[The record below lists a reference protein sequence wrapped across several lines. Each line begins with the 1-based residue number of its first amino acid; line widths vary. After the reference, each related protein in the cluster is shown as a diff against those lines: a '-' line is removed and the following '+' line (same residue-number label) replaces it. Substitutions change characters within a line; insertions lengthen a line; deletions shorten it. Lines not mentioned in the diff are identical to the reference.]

1 MASISSS
8 GGSSAPLTSI
18 QGLASNIQWQD
29 LIDQL
34 IAADTATQLTPVQNR
49 EKADTAASAAWTTYG
64 QLSSSL
70 DSAVLNLSN
79 GAAFSAFKVSGG
91 TSPSSGAQLVSASA
105 TSSAAP
111 GSYGVQVLAL
121 AGAQQLSGNIVSD
134 PTAAMNLSGQMVIG
148 GKIVTIASADSLN
161 AIRDKI
167 NALDSGSSP
176 SHVSASVLMS
186 GSSSAR
192 LILTSDV
199 GGASGIDLRD
209 VRSSTSDAS
218 LLTQLGFIDGTAANV
233 SSDGAVRSATF
244 GSSSTAVGS
253 QLTGVTSQPGATT
266 ILVNGRSVS
275 VNVQAQSLTDIAAAI
290 NAQSANSASVETA
303 TSGSTTTYRLKI
315 SGTVSASADTASAPS
330 LDLLGVTRGT
340 TGVVAQQVTTANTLL
355 ASDGSTATSSTTL
368 AGLKISGGNGAQ
380 SGDTFTINGTKPDGT
395 AVSLTET
402 VGASNTI
409 GDMLTDLSTA
419 FSASGRHVTASIVN
433 GQIRLTDDVGGDS
446 ALSFSI
452 AANNESGVSDPTNG
466 ANLSF
471 GAASVNVI
479 GRQRQLAAGSD
490 ARLVVNGVQL
500 TRPTN
505 TISDAIT
512 GVTLTLN
519 QAEVGT
525 TVNINVAQD
534 TGQAASALQQLVSAY
549 NSMNS
554 FVKSSTASGG
564 ALQFNSSM
572 RQSMQSIKD
581 TLLSNVSGLP
591 SGTPYNNAALVG
603 LTFDSTGTL
612 SLDTTALNTALAT
625 NASAVK
631 SLFATMATMAN
642 SDFSYI
648 GSTPSSVN
656 GNYTAQVTQ
665 AATKSSVSSTAANF
679 SYAAG
684 TSTDSLTISDSIS
697 GKSGSISLV
706 TGDTPDSVAQKLN
719 ALFATQSMRLS
730 ATTSSGTLAISS
742 TTYGHAPSFSITYAS
757 SGGNDVAG
765 MLGIAAGTVQNGL
778 DVAGYFLDQDGI
790 THLAATGAGQV
801 LTGTAGNTTGLAVS
815 YTGTASSAS
824 STLSFTAGLG
834 GALGTLAD
842 ELGRSGDGVVAQQ
855 TATLQTQISA
865 LDTQAQS
872 VQARLDAKRAALTK
886 QFTAMETALSKLQ
899 SQSAALTNQINSL
912 LSTSQLSGS
921 NH

>member
-1 MASISSS
+1 MASVSSS
-8 GGSSAPLTSI
+8 GSSTPLTSI

-34 IAADTATQLTPVQNR
+34 IAADTASQLTPVQDR
-49 EKADTAASAAWTTYG
+49 SKADAAASGAWTTYG

-70 DSAVLNLSN
+70 SSAVLNLAN
-79 GAAFSAFKVSGG
+79 GSAFSAFKVSGG
-91 TSPSSGAQLVSASA
+91 TSPTTGASLVTASA

-111 GSYGVQVLAL
+111 GSYGVQVLGL
-121 AGAQQLSGNIVSD
+121 AAAQQLSGNIVSD
-134 PTAAMNLSGQMVIG
+134 PTAAMSLSGQIAVG
-148 GKIVTIASADSLN
+148 GKVVTIANTDSLN
-161 AIRDKI
+161 SIRDKI
-167 NALDSGSSP
+167 NALDTGDSP

-209 VRSSTSDAS
+209 LRSSASDAS
-218 LLTQLGFIDGTAANV
+218 VLTQLGFIDGSMANV
-233 SSDGAVRSATF
+233 SSDGAVRSASF
-244 GSSSTAVGS
+244 ASQSNAVAG
-253 QLTGVTSQPGATT
+253 QLTGISSQPGATT
-266 ILVNGRSVS
+266 VLVNGRSVS
-275 VNVQAQSLTDIAAAI
+275 VNVQTQSLTDIAAAI
-290 NAQSANSASVETA
+290 NAQSPNSASVESI

-315 SGTVSASADTASAPS
+315 SGSVSASTDAASAPT
-330 LDLLGVTRGT
+330 LDLLGLTRGT
-340 TGVVAQQVTTANTLL
+340 TGVVEQQVTTANTLL
-355 ASDGSTATSSTTL
+355 ASDGTTATSSTTL

-380 SGDTFTINGTKPDGT
+380 SGDTFTITGTKPDGT

-419 FSASGRHVTASIVN
+419 FSASGRHVTAAIVN
-433 GQIRLTDDVGGDS
+433 GQIQLTDDVGGDS

-452 AANNESGVSDPTNG
+452 AANNESGVADPTNG
-466 ANLSF
+466 ASLSF
-471 GAASVNVI
+471 GAASVSVV

-505 TISDAIT
+505 TIADAIT
-512 GVTLTLN
+512 GVTLTLD

-525 TVNINVAQD
+525 TVSINVAQD
-534 TGQAASALQQLVSAY
+534 TSQATSALQQLVSAY

-581 TLLSNVSGLP
+581 SLLSDVTGLP
-591 SGTPYNNAALVG
+591 TGSPYTNAALVG

-612 SLDTTALNTALAT
+612 SLDTAALGTALAT

-642 SDFSYI
+642 SDFSYV
-648 GSTPSSVN
+648 GSTASSVN
-656 GNYTAQVTQ
+656 GSYTAQITQ
-665 AATKSSVSSTAANF
+665 AATKASVSSTAANF

-684 TSTDSLTISDSIS
+684 SSTDSLTISDSLS
-697 GKSGSISLV
+697 GKSGSISLA

-719 ALFATQSMRLS
+719 TLFAAQSMRLS
-730 ATTSSGTLAISS
+730 ASTASGILSIASS
-742 TTYGHAPSFSITYAS
+742 TYGHAPSFSLTYAS
-757 SGGNDVAG
+757 TGGNDVAG

-778 DVAGYFLDQDGI
+778 DVAGYFLDQDGV

-801 LTGTAGNTTGLAVS
+801 LTGTAGNTSGLAVS
-815 YTGTASSAS
+815 YAGSATSAS
-824 STLSFTAGLG
+824 STLAFSAGLG
-834 GALGTLAD
+834 GALATLTD
-842 ELGRSGDGVVAQQ
+842 QLSRSGDGVVSQQ
-855 TATLQTQISA
+855 TAALQQQISD
-865 LDTQAQS
+865 LDTQAQA

-912 LSTSQLSGS
+912 LSTTQLSGS
-921 NH
+921 KG